1 MPTRTLLIV
10 AIALSACI
18 RRQPFEDPAYAS
30 LPRINLLMVHHGGVA
45 LSRAARDVRYEIEA
59 QLAEERIAV
68 AGGPYDAAAPEFSL
82 DLVDTGLMPGGE
94 ARGLNGW
101 PNSISSP
108 PSPTN
113 PAGVPDTGAPDPWPG
128 DEPRVLDGFVYMR
141 RPRQEEMVLVGRVRG
156 IVGPDIASSAKMA
169 EIIASLIRRGLSS

>member
-1 MPTRTLLIV
+1 MPKRTLLLV

-45 LSRAARDVRYEIEA
+45 ISRAARDVRYEVEA

-68 AGGPYDAAAPEFSL
+68 AGGPYDDAAPEFSL
-82 DLVDTGLMPGGE
+82 DLVDTGIMPGADG
-94 ARGLNGW
+94 GGYYTW
-101 PNSISSP
+101 PSSISSVA
-108 PSPTN
+108 SPTS
-113 PAGVPDTGAPDPWPG
+113 PAGVPDTRAPDPWPG
-128 DEPRVLDGFVYMR
+128 DEPRMVDGFVYMR
-141 RPRQEEMVLVGRVRG
+141 RPRQEDVVLVGRVRG